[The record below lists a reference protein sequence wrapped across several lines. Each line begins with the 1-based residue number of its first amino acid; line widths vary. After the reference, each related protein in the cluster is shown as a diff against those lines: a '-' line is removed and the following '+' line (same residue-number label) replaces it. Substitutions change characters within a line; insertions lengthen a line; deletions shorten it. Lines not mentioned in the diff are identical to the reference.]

1 MKADFV
7 FCGLNPGATVTDKQR
22 QTNAR
27 FVDGVSFKIKGH
39 EIFKCWYSVVVCR
52 GGLTVGQ
59 TGQMPGASRLNIKTL
74 FYWFFMFL
82 AVHNVSNLFDYC
94 V

>member
-39 EIFKCWYSVVVCR
+39 EIFKC
-52 GGLTVGQ
+52 
-59 TGQMPGASRLNIKTL
+59 
-74 FYWFFMFL
+74 
-82 AVHNVSNLFDYC
+82 
-94 V
+94 